1 MTLLM
6 IPAVYDLTVVIQADA
21 ITVLLNIYILH
32 LAPILIVDSQDESA

>member
-21 ITVLLNIYILH
+21 ITVLLNIYI
-32 LAPILIVDSQDESA
+32 ASRTYFDSR

>member
-21 ITVLLNIYILH
+21 IAVLLNIYILH
-32 LAPILIVDSQDESA
+32 ISHLF